1 MNRRHYL
8 AGLGASTAIAFPAV
22 IRAQTKTVRIA
33 AAYNDAYALSYFA
46 RDGGFFKKAGID
58 VDVQLFPNAQ
68 ASLQAVIGG
77 ALDVAVADA
86 VQIGNAFNSG
96 VGLGFFAPSTL
107 YTSAVPTTIICVAKD
122 GPVKTAKDLE
132 GRTVGVVALNSL
144 LTVGLQQYLKDNGA
158 DGTKVKMVEMNFP
171 VMDAAVTRGTV
182 DAVILAE
189 PFLSASTDTRLL
201 GDPLG
206 AIAKTFLLSGQ
217 IAMRTWMSENRELAN
232 KLEKTY
238 VATAAWAN
246 THHDDTATLL
256 ATYSKVPAEKIR
268 AMRRATFATTL
279 NAGQVQPVLDMAF
292 KYGQITKAVP
302 SQSVIIPV

>member
-8 AGLGASTAIAFPAV
+8 AGLGASTAIAFPAI
-22 IRAQTKTVRIA
+22 IRAQVKTVRIA

-46 RDGGFFKKAGID
+46 RDGGFFKRAGID

-68 ASLQAVIGG
+68 TSLQAVIGG
-77 ALDVAVADA
+77 SLDVAVADA
-86 VQIGNAFNSG
+86 VQIGNARNSD
-96 VGLGFFAPSTL
+96 VALGFFAPSTL
-107 YTSAVPTTIICVAKD
+107 YTSAAPTTIICVAKD

-144 LTVGLQQYLKDNGA
+144 MTVGLQQYLKDNGA

-189 PFLSASTDTRLL
+189 PFLSATTDTRLL

-206 AIAKTFLLSGQ
+206 PIAKTFLLSGQ
-217 IAMRTWMSENRELAN
+217 IAMRAWIAENRELAR
-232 KLEKTY
+232 KLEKAY

-246 THHDDTATLL
+246 THHDDTAALL
-256 ATYSKVPAEKIR
+256 ATYSNVPAAKIR

-292 KYGQITKAVP
+292 RYGQITKAVRA
-302 SQSVIIPV
+302 QSSIIPL